1 MDGLE
6 QSKTSPP
13 ETSPISP
20 RDRQVDEHRFF
31 AWDHAGADS
40 RHMRR
45 KHDEMLKHEKWAA
58 CWEVACKVVDDSGIL
73 VLLGSRGNGKT
84 QMGVELIRRAC
95 MDYEPTD
102 MDLSYGRPRKV
113 ARYIRLR
120 DLHMAIKM
128 AYGLNAQIT
137 ERDAVVSLTMPHLLV
152 IDECQE
158 SSDSDWAA
166 QTLTYVLDKRYG
178 LMKPTVLIAN
188 CLKPQFVKLAGSSI
202 TDRIKE
208 SGGFL
213 MFNWPSFRG
222 AN

>member
-1 MDGLE
+1 
-6 QSKTSPP
+6 
-13 ETSPISP
+13 
-20 RDRQVDEHRFF
+20 
-31 AWDHAGADS
+31 
-40 RHMRR
+40 
-45 KHDEMLKHEKWAA
+45 
-58 CWEVACKVVDDSGIL
+58 
-73 VLLGSRGNGKT
+73 
-84 QMGVELIRRAC
+84 
-95 MDYEPTD
+95 
-102 MDLSYGRPRKV
+102 
-113 ARYIRLR
+113 
-120 DLHMAIKM
+120 MAIKM

-158 SSDSDWAA
+158 SSDSPWAA

-222 AN
+222 VK